1 MNIPFYQVDAFTHQ
15 PFKGNPAAICLLD
28 TPISNTL
35 MQAIALENNLAE
47 TAFLISSPAVQ
58 RKNTFGLEMANDG
71 PSGNRPVAG
80 LSSPAV
86 QRKNTF
92 GLEMANDG
100 PSGNRPVAGLP
111 SRSEGYSLRW
121 FSPKKEMPLCGHATL
136 ATAHILWETGREPQ
150 GKPLQFDTLGGIL
163 TATWQDGWIE
173 LDFPARRIER
183 RGIPEELK
191 QLFPD
196 GYLDI
201 VYSVDRYM
209 VELPSAAAVRT
220 FTPDAPI
227 LQQHRLVIT
236 SAAEKDSPYDFISRY
251 FAHPVGVPEDP
262 VTGTA
267 HCSLAT
273 YWAHRLNKTTFF
285 AFQASPRGG
294 ELKISLRGD
303 RVSLSGEAVTVIEG
317 TIDISARIGLA

>member
-15 PFKGNPAAICLLD
+15 PFKGNPAAICLLE
-28 TPISNTL
+28 TPLADALLQSI
-35 MQAIALENNLAE
+35 AIENNLAE
-47 TAFLISSPAVQ
+47 TAFVIPSPAV
-58 RKNTFGLEMANDG
+58 GSL
-71 PSGNRPVAG
+71 SSHVAG
-80 LSSPAV
+80 SS
-86 QRKNTF
+86 
-92 GLEMANDG
+92 L
-100 PSGNRPVAGLP
+100 RP
-111 SRSEGYSLRW
+111 EGYSLRW

-150 GKPLQFDTLGGIL
+150 GKPIQFDTLSGIL
-163 TATWQDGWIE
+163 TATQQDGWIE
-173 LDFPARRIER
+173 LDFPARNNEYRPIS
-183 RGIPEELK
+183 EELE

-201 VYSVDRYM
+201 VYSVDRYI

-220 FTPDAPI
+220 FVPDAPF
-227 LQQHRLVIT
+227 LRQHRLVIT
-236 SAAEKDSPYDFISRY
+236 SAAEKDTPYDFISRY

-273 YWAHRLNKTTFF
+273 YWARRLKKTTFF
-285 AFQASPRGG
+285 AYQASPRGG

-317 TIDISARIGLA
+317 RIDI

>member
-28 TPISNTL
+28 TPISDTL
-35 MQAIALENNLAE
+35 MQAIAVENNLAE
-47 TAFLISSPAVQ
+47 TAFLIFNPSVQ
-58 RKNTFGLEMANDG
+58 RESTFGLKMANDG
-71 PSGNRPVAG
+71 PSGNRPLAG
-80 LSSPAV
+80 
-86 QRKNTF
+86 F
-92 GLEMANDG
+92 
-100 PSGNRPVAGLP
+100 LP
-111 SRSEGYSLRW
+111 RSEEYSLRW

-136 ATAHILWETGREPQ
+136 ATAHILWQTGREPHD
-150 GKPLQFDTLGGIL
+150 KPLRFHTLSGIL
-163 TATWQDGWIE
+163 TATRQDDWIE
-173 LDFPARRIER
+173 LDFPARNNEHRP
-183 RGIPEELK
+183 IPEELE
-191 QLFPD
+191 QLFPG

-209 VELPSAAAVRT
+209 VELPSAAAVRA
-220 FTPDAPI
+220 FTPDAPF

-236 SAAEKDSPYDFISRY
+236 SRTEKDSPYDFISRY

-273 YWAHRLNKTTFF
+273 YWAQRLNKTTFF
-285 AFQASPRGG
+285 AYQASPRGG
-294 ELKISLRGD
+294 ELKISLRGH

-317 TIDISARIGLA
+317 TIDI

>member
-1 MNIPFYQVDAFTHQ
+1 MNIPFYQVDAFSHQ

-28 TPISNTL
+28 TPISDTL
-35 MQAIALENNLAE
+35 MQAIAGENNLAE
-47 TAFLISSPAVQ
+47 TAFL
-58 RKNTFGLEMANDG
+58 MANDG
-71 PSGNRPVAG
+71 PSGDRPVVG
-80 LSSPAV
+80 SLS
-86 QRKNTF
+86 
-92 GLEMANDG
+92 
-100 PSGNRPVAGLP
+100 RP
-111 SRSEGYSLRW
+111 EGYSLRW

-136 ATAHILWETGREPQ
+136 ATAHILWQTGREPQ
-150 GKPLQFDTLGGIL
+150 DKPLQFDTLSGIL
-163 TATWQDGWIE
+163 TATRQDGWIE
-173 LDFPARRIER
+173 LDFPARSIER
-183 RGIPEELK
+183 RDIPSALK

-220 FTPDAPI
+220 FIPNAPI

-236 SAAEKDSPYDFISRY
+236 STAEKDSPYDFISRY

-273 YWAHRLNKTTFF
+273 YWAHRLHKTTFF

-294 ELKISLRGD
+294 ELKISLRDD

-317 TIDISARIGLA
+317 TIDI